1 MRNAIRR
8 TATAA
13 LAAAALS
20 PALAGAQSSPMT
32 PVQQLARD
40 IYQQVI
46 EFNSV
51 NIGHGTTDVAN
62 ALARR
67 FRDAGFPEQ
76 DIFLGGVRPDK
87 YNLVVRY
94 HGTGGPNGPK
104 PIVLL
109 AHLDVVEA
117 LKSDWSAGRDP
128 FKFGEEGGYYYG
140 RGIIDDKAQ
149 VTIFSALLLQM
160 KKDGAR
166 PDRDVV
172 LALTADEEGGC
183 CNGARWLFANH
194 RDLVDASY
202 VLNEGAFG
210 FIRNGKP
217 VANTIEATQ
226 KVVGGFTV
234 TAKNR
239 GGHSSLPRP
248 DNAIYEL
255 AAGLLRLSNYKF
267 PVKFNDVSRA
277 YFENTAKIETPE
289 NAAAMRALIRNP
301 NDAQADAV
309 LSKDVLYNSMLRTT
323 CVATMLKG
331 GHASNALPQTAEAT
345 INCRM
350 LPDARVTDVRA
361 AIVKALDDTAL
372 EVSEARDREP
382 HEAAA
387 VVPEMLNAVEAVT
400 KEMWG
405 DIPVIQIMQG
415 GATDAIPWRNAGI
428 PAYGISGL
436 MVDPDDLRLHG
447 RDERVPVKSFYD
459 AQEFTGRL
467 VKRLTTPRTVP

>member
-1 MRNAIRR
+1 MSSAIRR
-8 TATAA
+8 LALVA
-13 LAAAALS
+13 LAALV
-20 PALAGAQSSPMT
+20 PALVGAQSSPMT

-51 NIGHGTTDVAN
+51 NLGHGTTDVAN
-62 ALARR
+62 ALAKR
-67 FRDAGFPEQ
+67 FRDAGFAEQ
-76 DIFLGGVRPDK
+76 DIFLGGVQPDK
-87 YNLVVRY
+87 HNLVVRY
-94 HGTGGPNGPK
+94 HGTGGPNGPR

-117 LKSDWSAGRDP
+117 LKSDWSDGRDP
-128 FKFGEEGGYYYG
+128 FKFAEDGDYYYG

-149 VTIFSALLLQM
+149 VTIFSALMLQM

-183 CNGARWLFANH
+183 CNGARWLFSNH

-255 AAGLLRLSNYKF
+255 AAGLVRLSHYRF
-267 PVKFNDVSRA
+267 PVQFNDVSRA
-277 YFENTAKIETPE
+277 YFENTARIETPE
-289 NAAAMRALIRNP
+289 NAAAIRALIRNP
-301 NDAQADAV
+301 ADARADAV
-309 LSKDVLYNSMLRTT
+309 LSRDPLYNSMLRTT

-345 INCRM
+345 VNCRM
-350 LPDARVTDVRA
+350 LPDARATDVRA
-361 AIVKALDDTAL
+361 AIVKALDDSTL
-372 EVSEARDREP
+372 DVSNASNREP
-382 HEAAA
+382 RGAAA
-387 VVPEMLNAVEAVT
+387 VVPEMLSAVEAVT

-467 VKRLTTPRTVP
+467 VKRLTTPRMVP

>member
-1 MRNAIRR
+1 MRSAFRPLVVAVLLA
-8 TATAA
+8 TAVEQPRAQTAA
-13 LAAAALS
+13 L
-20 PALAGAQSSPMT
+20 T

-40 IYQQVI
+40 IYKDVI

-51 NIGHGTTDVAN
+51 NIGGGTTDVAN
-62 ALARR
+62 ALAKR

-76 DIFLGGVRPDK
+76 DIFLGGVQPNK
-87 YNLVVRY
+87 HNLVVRY
-94 HGTGGPNGPK
+94 HGTGGANGPK
-104 PIVLL
+104 PLVLL

-117 LKSDWSAGRDP
+117 LKSDWSPGLDP
-128 FKFGEEGGYYYG
+128 FKFLEKDGYFYG

-149 VTIFSALLLQM
+149 VAIFSALVLQM
-160 KKDGAR
+160 KKERAA
-166 PDRDVV
+166 PDRDIV

-183 CNGARWLFANH
+183 CNGARWLFSNH
-194 RDLVDASY
+194 RDLVDASF

-255 AAGLLRLSNYKF
+255 AFALTRLSAYKF
-267 PVKFNDVSRA
+267 PVQFNDVSRA
-277 YFENTAKIETPE
+277 YFEQTAKIESPE
-289 NAAAMRALIRNP
+289 IAAAMRALIKDP
-301 NDAQADAV
+301 TDAKAEAV
-309 LSKDVLYNSMLRTT
+309 LAADPLYNSMLRTT

-350 LPDARVTDVRA
+350 LPDARAADVRA
-361 AIVKALDDTAL
+361 GIVKALADTAL
-372 EVSEARDREP
+372 EASNASNREP
-382 HEAAA
+382 RAAAA
-387 VVPEMLNAVEAVT
+387 VVPDMLRAVEGVT

-436 MVDPDDLRLHG
+436 MIDPDDLRLHG
-447 RDERVPVKSFYD
+447 RDERVRVKSFYD
-459 AQEFTGRL
+459 AQEFTARL
-467 VKRLTTPRTVP
+467 VKRLTMQRAVP